1 MSEHIPPDFHVAGFL
16 AAGISAGIKKNLEK
30 DLVLLYS
37 EVPAAAAGVFTT
49 NRVKAAPVLIS
60 RERVRRGST
69 RAVLINSGSANA
81 CTGRRGLLDARRL
94 SKLIAS
100 FLKVDPQSVLL
111 ASTGVIGRPLPM
123 AAIEKILPDLV
134 ASLSA
139 GGLGEAARAIMTT
152 DTFPKAAV
160 TRGRV
165 NGQEITIAGIAKG
178 AGMINPKMATLLSF
192 VLTDASI
199 SPRAL
204 QESLK
209 DGVQKSFNRITVD
222 GDTSTNDTLLI
233 LANGQ
238 AGNREIASYSP
249 GYKKFSA
256 LLHEL
261 LFTLAKMIVRDGE
274 GATKLVEIVVAG
286 ALTTSEAHRVARAI
300 AYSPLI
306 KTAFFG
312 EDANWGRILCA
323 VGNSGIPIN
332 SEKIDVFFDDVDIVR
347 RGQSTGQEK
356 EDRATSVMKKREYTV
371 RVNLHR
377 GKKSSSVFTTDFS
390 YDYVKINASYR
401 S

>member
-1 MSEHIPPDFHVAGFL
+1 MIQHIPPDFKVRGFL
-16 AAGISAGIKKNLEK
+16 AGAISAGIKKNLEK
-30 DLVLLYS
+30 DLALLYS
-37 EVPAAAAGVFTT
+37 EVPAAAAGVFTR

-60 RERVRRGST
+60 RERVKAASA

-100 FLKVDPQSVLL
+100 LLKVDPQSVLL

-123 AAIEKILPDLV
+123 AAIQKSLPDLV
-134 ASLSA
+134 VSLSA
-139 GGLGEAARAIMTT
+139 GGLEEAAQAIMTT

-165 NGQEITIAGIAKG
+165 NGQEITIAGLAKG

-199 SPRAL
+199 SPKAL

-238 AGNREIASYSP
+238 AGNREIASDSP
-249 GYKKFSA
+249 GYRKFSA

-261 LFTLAKMIVRDGE
+261 LFTLAKKIVRDGE
-274 GATKLVEIVVAG
+274 GATKLVEIAVGG
-286 ALTTSEAHRVARAI
+286 ARTTSEAERVARAI
-300 AYSPLI
+300 AYSPLV

-312 EDANWGRILCA
+312 EDANWGRIICA
-323 VGNSGIPIN
+323 IGNSGIPIN
-332 SEKIDVFFDDVDIVR
+332 LEKIDVFFDEADIVR
-347 RGQSTGQEK
+347 HGQSTGQEK
-356 EDRATSVMKKREYTV
+356 EDRAASVMKRREYTV
-371 RVNLHR
+371 HVNLHR
-377 GKKSSSVFTTDFS
+377 GKKRSSIFTTDFS
-390 YDYVKINASYR
+390 YDYVKINAAYR